1 MSCDGKGRKPKR
13 NSVVGA
19 IMLALMPPSMR
30 PMFKRNPVKP
40 PKRSF
45 WVGPARRSDTAD
57 GWRGDLPEQAGSWW
71 DDWMAWLK
79 PQCGELVD
87 APAVSNEA
95 FPALGAA
102 PGSYVLE
109 H

>member
-1 MSCDGKGRKPKR
+1 
-13 NSVVGA
+13 
-19 IMLALMPPSMR
+19 
-30 PMFKRNPVKP
+30 
-40 PKRSF
+40 
-45 WVGPARRSDTAD
+45 
-57 GWRGDLPEQAGSWW
+57 
-71 DDWMAWLK
+71 MAWLK

>member
-1 MSCDGKGRKPKR
+1 VLSSSGHILGIVNP
-13 NSVVGA
+13 
-19 IMLALMPPSMR
+19 
-30 PMFKRNPVKP
+30 PVKP